1 LLVTAETSPSR
12 AGGGLLRNDD
22 NRDDLTKRVL
32 LVDNRIECTADDSDG
47 MYTMRE
53 DEEVRY
59 DRYAIATTNKY
70 SYAT

>member
-1 LLVTAETSPSR
+1 MLVTAETSPSR
-12 AGGGLLRNDD
+12 RGWIVAYDD

-32 LVDNRIECTADDSDG
+32 LVDNRTECTADDSDG

-59 DRYAIATTNKY
+59 A
-70 SYAT
+70 